1 MKQEFSYPVYL
12 PLLIVLLVVLVL
24 ASVARAATP
33 VSVSRSPLEVDRGRI
48 YTDLLRERPT
58 ETLKPQAEVGVSTWR
73 PRGRAY
79 SDFTNQTA
87 PQTALRLVVPGPS
100 AGPVALNGVAGFGY
114 LGLTRTEAVTLSN
127 GVETTNERQ
136 ISILELPL
144 GFELAP
150 KGLAFGRLSAF
161 AELGALPTLF
171 VFGHSLDEDGHSNGG
186 LGAYGDLG
194 ALYNFGG
201 PRFDA
206 VSLVATAGYRT
217 RISGDVDTAGFAA
230 RFGVRLGL

>member
-24 ASVARAATP
+24 ASVARAA
-33 VSVSRSPLEVDRGRI
+33 PLPVDRGRI
-48 YTDLLRERPT
+48 YADLLKERPT
-58 ETLKPQAEVGVSTWR
+58 ETMRPQAEVGVSTWR
-73 PRGRAY
+73 PRDRAY
-79 SDFTNQTA
+79 NDFTNQTV
-87 PQTALRLVVPGPS
+87 PKTTLRLVAPGFS
-100 AGPVALNGVAGFGY
+100 TGSVAVNGAVGFGY
-114 LGLTRTEAVTLSN
+114 LGLTRTEPVTLSN

-144 GFELAP
+144 GFEVAP
-150 KGLAFGRLSAF
+150 KRLAIGRLSAF
-161 AELGALPTLF
+161 AELGALPSLF

-201 PRFDA
+201 PRFDS

-217 RISGDVDTAGFAA
+217 RISGDVDTSGFAA